1 MDTGHSEK
9 RAQQRCI
16 PPLIQ
21 DLLDQFGQRQ
31 YDGRGGLIKFFN
43 GKSIRRM
50 ERAIGRQPVRCLS
63 PWLDAYKVVSTLDGD
78 TITIGHRYKR
88 INRR

>member
-21 DLLDQFGQRQ
+21 DLLDKFGQRQ
-31 YDGRGGLIKFFN
+31 YDGRGGLIKFL
-43 GKSIRRM
+43 M
-50 ERAIGRQPVRCLS
+50 EKAFAEWSER
-63 PWLDAYKVVSTLDGD
+63 LDGNQSAVSPHGL
-78 TITIGHRYKR
+78 TPTK
-88 INRR
+88 